1 MLITREM
8 GVIAEAT
15 DRVVVMVAGRLAELG
30 PVRSVIDAPRLPYAD
45 GLMGIMPSL
54 ALGQC
59 CLRQIPG
66 ALPRRS
72 SIPPG
77 CALAAQPRLQICDE
91 PTSALDVLV
100 QAQVLNLMSDPRD
113 ELGLT

>member
-1 MLITREM
+1 MCIR
-8 GVIAEAT
+8 
-15 DRVVVMVAGRLAELG
+15 D
-30 PVRSVIDAPRLPYAD
+30 
-45 GLMGIMPSL
+45 
-54 ALGQC
+54 
-59 CLRQIPG
+59 
-66 ALPRRS
+66 RS